1 MIEAA
6 EYQLF
11 RESKKKPKTLDRLK
25 QGWNCFCKHIG
36 MEDWRFTDKINTT
49 REYRPEAIS
58 NADVVKMLEFCKHAA
73 ETAKTV
79 TERVRWSRI
88 EIMMLLGWG
97 SGFRSCEYGN
107 ATFEEIINTGFVTIR
122 NSKHDGTRR
131 VPVTDE
137 TQEAVSRLKA
147 ILHENGLAPKN
158 GGIFEKSN
166 GETYSTSTFRRWL
179 KKVAIACGV
188 SCIVAKTH
196 GLRHRFAK
204 NFHGFTKDEL
214 MLADLMGHKSIETTR
229 KYAEETSENQRKAVL
244 EANNNARAILLQAA

>member
-1 MIEAA
+1 M
-6 EYQLF
+6 
-11 RESKKKPKTLDRLK
+11 
-25 QGWNCFCKHIG
+25 
-36 MEDWRFTDKINTT
+36 
-49 REYRPEAIS
+49 
-58 NADVVKMLEFCKHAA
+58 
-73 ETAKTV
+73 
-79 TERVRWSRI
+79 RI

-107 ATFEEIINTGFVTIR
+107 ATFDEIINTGFVTIR

-179 KKVAIACGV
+179 KKVAAACEV
-188 SCIVAKTH
+188 K
-196 GLRHRFAK
+196 FP
-204 NFHGFTKDEL
+204 L
-214 MLADLMGHKSIETTR
+214 MLQKLTV
-229 KYAEETSENQRKAVL
+229 YAIVSQRISTVSQKMNSCL
-244 EANNNARAILLQAA
+244 PI